1 VPVRGKCIVPGA
13 DCKPPKRLGRKNQRL
28 LQKSREMCNRVRR
41 PPHRDPS
48 NLISP
53 TPIVVVEIVAV
64 KALWNHSEPQCSI
77 RRPQRIQSKSL
88 IFTQFQQI
96 STCRRIWFGTRF
108 PTLNSSLRISEL
120 RRSDCGIWGSVGI
133 LQVQFRLQS
142 AISRISPRTDLPQF
156 VSFSNSGGGGQPS
169 VFAPGV

>member
-1 VPVRGKCIVPGA
+1 VLAKIRARSTARQTFIEAQCEFRSSRA
-13 DCKPPKRLGRKNQRL
+13 D
-28 LQKSREMCNRVRR
+28 
-41 PPHRDPS
+41 
-48 NLISP
+48 
-53 TPIVVVEIVAV
+53 VVEFVAAR
-64 KALWNHSEPQCSI
+64 ALQNNAEPQRSI
-77 RRPQRIQSKSL
+77 SWPQRIQSKAVK
-88 IFTQFQQI
+88 ITRFQQTSI
-96 STCRRIWFGTRF
+96 SPEIWFGTRF

-120 RRSDCGIWGSVGI
+120 RRSDCGIWGSMGI